1 MRMSIQQML
10 VQTDY
15 WRSFEMQGKA
25 VEKIMKYVF
34 MICALLSIL
43 SILLIFYFIFIGGV
57 KAKAGWEFDGG
68 LPFLMDHGFLKTLL
82 GQQWQPS
89 WKEPLYGIMPF
100 ILGSIYVTIGA
111 IIVGVPIGV
120 LTAVFMAYFCPPF
133 LYKILKPAVNMMA
146 AIPSIVYGFFAL
158 QIFVPFFRNLK
169 FLPDNNGMHIVTA
182 SILLGIMIL
191 PTIIGLSEAAI
202 RAVPK
207 HYYNA
212 SMGLG
217 ATHERS
223 VMRVI
228 VPAAKSGILSAV
240 ILGIGRAIGETMAV
254 VLVAGNQPRLAT
266 SIFEGTRTLTTNIVL
281 EMGYASGD
289 HQHALI
295 MTASVLFIFIL
306 IINSTFMWIKAKGD
320 RD

>member
-1 MRMSIQQML
+1 
-10 VQTDY
+10 
-15 WRSFEMQGKA
+15 MQGKGL
-25 VEKIMKYVF
+25 ERFMKYVF
-34 MICALLSIL
+34 MFCAFLSIL
-43 SILLIFYFIFIGGV
+43 SIILIFYFIFIGGT
-57 KAKAGWEFDGG
+57 KTSSGWKFDGG
-68 LPFLMDHGFLKTLL
+68 LPFLVEHGFFKTLF

-89 WKEPLYGIMPF
+89 WKEALYGILPF
-100 ILGSIYVTIGA
+100 IMGSIYVTIGA

-120 LTAVFMAYFCPPF
+120 LTAIFMAYFCPPF
-133 LYKILKPAVNMMA
+133 LYKIFKPAINLMA

-158 QIFVPFFRNLK
+158 HMFVPFFRQMK
-169 FLPDNNGMHIVTA
+169 WSIGDFKIIPANNGMHIVTA
-182 SILLGIMIL
+182 SVLLGIMIL

-223 VMRVI
+223 VMNVI
-228 VPAAKSGILSAV
+228 VPAAKSGILSAI

-254 VLVAGNQPRLAT
+254 VLVAGNQPRMAGG
-266 SIFEGTRTLTTNIVL
+266 IFEGTRTLTTNIVL

-295 MTASVLFIFIL
+295 MTAAVLFIFIL
-306 IINSTFMWIKAKGD
+306 IINSIFMWVKAKGE
-320 RD
+320 